1 MTVDYEEQLLLAKQ
15 GNATAFEVLIRH
27 FERLIYSIAY
37 RMMNNREDARDLAQE
52 ALIKVYRSMDKCEDI
67 NGFKN
72 WVCRITTNVC
82 IDEIRKRK
90 NKQAV
95 SIDAHGENEAS
106 ILDARA
112 SDEKTP
118 EEVVLDGERAAKIKA
133 AINSLS
139 ETHRALIILREI
151 KGLSYEEVAD
161 ALDMNLGTVKSGIA
175 RARLRLRELLTSE
188 Q

>member
-1 MTVDYEEQLLLAKQ
+1 MTVDYEEQLRLAKS
-15 GNATAFEVLIRH
+15 GDATAFEVLIQH
-27 FERLIYSIAY
+27 FERLIYSIAF

-52 ALIKVYRSMDKCEDI
+52 ALIKVYKSMDKCEDV

-95 SIDAHGENEAS
+95 SIDAHGDDEAS
-106 ILDARA
+106 ILDAKP
-112 SDEKTP
+112 SDELTP
-118 EEVVLDGERAAKIKA
+118 EEVLLEGERVAEIKA
-133 AINSLS
+133 AISSLS
-139 ETHRALIILREI
+139 ETHKALIILREI
-151 KGLSYEEVAD
+151 KGLSYEEVAE
-161 ALDMNLGTVKSGIA
+161 ALEMNIGTVKSGIA
-175 RARLRLRELLTSE
+175 RARLRLRELL